1 MARFF
6 RLSAK
11 DCRRGVIA
19 LASHT
24 GWSLAEILALPCY
37 ELMEWLDELPKSK
50 E

>member
-11 DCRRGVIA
+11 DCRLGTIT

-24 GWSLAEILALPCY
+24 GWSRAEILALTCT
-37 ELMEWLDELPKSK
+37 ELMEWLNELPKEK
-50 E
+50 